1 MKNILIGLFLFINT
15 LLSSNLLACNF
26 GSTHP
31 VLWHY
36 NQTDKV
42 FIGTVIKIGNV
53 QTKDFMYREAD
64 TNIPTYKVRL
74 VVHESYRGSMPDTV
88 DIGKI
93 ALANLAFREG
103 ETYLIYANYKV
114 SDAILTTGSILHV
127 LDDRMSRHNILK
139 EIKKNPN
146 GNLIE
151 YNTVTGE
158 KWAEGKMENG
168 EPVGEWNYYEIT
180 GELKEKGKY
189 KNGKR
194 HGKWRTYFVT
204 DARYYS
210 SFEAIKIGRAAQ
222 FKLISHEEIKDPKSL
237 YVYEMVYTN
246 LENNKNQT
254 VQYLYKNPIEEQVT
268 TFKNGMANG
277 KQKIYN
283 DHGELVGYQTFK
295 ENTLDGKS
303 RYMQIKTIN
312 GIENK
317 TVFES
322 IYKNGRV
329 YSETV
334 YYFENG
340 KLQHVEQT
348 QTPE

>member
-1 MKNILIGLFLFINT
+1 MKNILVGFFIFINT
-15 LLSSNLLACNF
+15 ILSSNLLACNF

-42 FIGTVIKIGNV
+42 FIGTVIKVGNV
-53 QTKDFMYREAD
+53 QTKDFIYREAD
-64 TNIPTYKVRL
+64 TNIPTYKVRF

-93 ALANLAFREG
+93 ALANIAFREG
-103 ETYLIYANYKV
+103 ETYLIYANYKA
-114 SDAILTTGSILHV
+114 SDGLLTTASILHV

-146 GNLIE
+146 GKIVE
-151 YNTVTGE
+151 YNSATGE
-158 KWAEGKMENG
+158 VWAEGNMENG
-168 EPVGEWNYYEIT
+168 EPVSEWKYYEIT

-189 KNGKR
+189 KKGKR
-194 HGKWRTYFVT
+194 HGKWNTYFVT
-204 DARYYS
+204 DARYYN
-210 SFEAIKIGRAAQ
+210 SFQAIRIGRAGQ
-222 FKLISHEEIKDPKSL
+222 FKMLSHEEIKDAKSL
-237 YVYEMVYTN
+237 YVYEMVYKD
-246 LENNKNQT
+246 LENSKEQT
-254 VQYLYKNPIEEQVT
+254 VQYLYKNPIEET
-268 TFKNGMANG
+268 ITKYKDGMANG

-283 DHGELVGYQTFK
+283 DHSELVGFQTFK
-295 ENTLDGKS
+295 QNTLDGKS
-303 RYMQIKTIN
+303 RYMQTKTIN

-322 IYKNGRV
+322 IYKDGRV

-340 KLQHVEQT
+340 KLQQVEQT
-348 QTPE
+348 VTPE

>member
-1 MKNILIGLFLFINT
+1 MKNILIGLFIFINT
-15 LLSSNLLACNF
+15 ILSSNILACNF

-42 FIGTVIKIGNV
+42 FIGTVIKVGNV
-53 QTKDFMYREAD
+53 QTKDFMYREKD
-64 TNIPTYKVRL
+64 TNIPTYKIRF

-93 ALANLAFREG
+93 ALANITFREG
-103 ETYLIYANYKV
+103 ESYLVYANFNI
-114 SDAILTTGSILHV
+114 SDELLTTASILHI

-139 EIKKNPN
+139 EIKQNPN
-146 GNLIE
+146 GRVVE
-151 YNTVTGE
+151 YNSATEEV
-158 KWAEGKMENG
+158 WAEGDMENG
-168 EPVGEWNYYEIT
+168 EPVGEWKYYEIT
-180 GELKEKGKY
+180 GELKENGKY
-189 KNGKR
+189 KAGKR

-210 SFEAIKIGRAAQ
+210 TFQAIRIGRAGR
-222 FKLISHEEIKDPKSL
+222 FKLVSHGEIEDAKSV
-237 YVYEMVYTN
+237 YVYEMVYTD
-246 LENNKNQT
+246 LDNNQEQM
-254 VQYLYKNPIEEQVT
+254 VQYLYKNPIEETVT
-268 TFKNGMANG
+268 KFKNGTANG

-283 DHGELVGYQTFK
+283 DHGELVGFQTFK
-295 ENTLDGKS
+295 NNFLDGKS
-303 RYMQIKTIN
+303 RYMQVKTIN

-322 IYKNGRV
+322 IYKNGSI

-340 KLQHVEQT
+340 KLKEAEQT
-348 QTPE
+348 IKPE